1 MLFWVMPV
9 TFAPTPALIV
19 VLPLDPEFVI
29 VPVLLTEVVDKVI
42 LSAVAL
48 LFCKIKFPVPVTP
61 PVTVRAPPVVLIK
74 VVPPDATVIAVV
86 VIFNGDVP
94 F

>member
-1 MLFWVMPV
+1 MPV
-9 TFAPTPALIV
+9 L
-19 VLPLDPEFVI
+19 LI
-29 VPVLLTEVVDKVI
+29 VPVLLTKVVISDK
-42 LSAVAL
+42 AL
-48 LFCKIKFPVPVTP
+48 LLPALFLKIKSPVPVTP
-61 PVTVRAPPVVLIK
+61 PLTVKGLVVLRVK

>member
-1 MLFWVMPV
+1 M
-9 TFAPTPALIV
+9 PTPAEIK
-19 VLPLDPEFVI
+19 VLAPDPEFII
-29 VPVLLTEVVDKVI
+29 VPVLLTEVPDKVI
-42 LSAVAL
+42 LLGVAL
-48 LFCKIKFPVPVTP
+48 LFCKIKFPIPVPVTP

-74 VVPPDATVIAVV
+74 VVPPDATVSAAV